1 MGFWDDL
8 RDKISDKA
16 SHIVLDFDN
25 VEFMLPISGKKVRLD
40 GKLSLDNLRIG
51 WGKKKGR
58 ARLDELSQRKH

>member
-8 RDKISDKA
+8 RDKISDKT
-16 SHIVLDFDN
+16 SHIVLNFDN

-58 ARLDELSQRKH
+58 ARLNELSQRKH